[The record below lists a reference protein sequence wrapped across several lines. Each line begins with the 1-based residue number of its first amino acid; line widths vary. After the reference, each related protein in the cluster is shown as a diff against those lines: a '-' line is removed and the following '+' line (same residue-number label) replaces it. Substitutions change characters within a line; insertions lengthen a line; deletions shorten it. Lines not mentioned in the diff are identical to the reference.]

1 MKNNKLICLFL
12 MLATVFALFAALNV
26 LAVDTSSGGYV
37 YSAEE
42 LMAIAKTN
50 NTITAELK
58 EEDGQK
64 FIHVTADVGVSK
76 DKTGSYIIFNFF
88 PDDQPEK
95 DFVPEF
101 KVKEYPV
108 FAIGYRTNALTTN
121 NNMALNASMSID
133 DVYCRCWGMMMPI
146 KTNSEFTQGVFN
158 LANFQGSFEGKSGWG
173 NVNEGSGVK
182 FIRLPLW
189 AYLKDEN
196 LVPEDYYDIEYIGF
210 FKTVEDAEAYNP
222 YGLKEN
228 VKRKVTYYDN
238 NGNIISSSEY
248 DNGTRMSFPTAPV
261 KKGLVFVGWETK
273 KGEVLKDGYILR
285 SDLELTSKYEA
296 DPNAENEI
304 VDATPFYGFT
314 ATDLSNNGAFR
325 LYGFE
330 KQSSLVEEDG
340 HVYVRF
346 TTPGG
351 LTASGEKFIIF
362 TDFTTEFK
370 IKDYPYIAVAY
381 KSDIDSAKNAVGS
394 VNIKTQ
400 GKYTRCWGLK
410 DSFKGDTKP
419 QKLIMNVA
427 DVNGGDGVSGVNFD
441 YIDYDSTIKY
451 LRFSPWEGWEKG
463 TSVDGQ
469 YIDIEYIAFFKT
481 KEEAEEYE
489 YSVETF
495 DQTAADTHT
504 PFISGYDGRL
514 FKPDNNMTRAEA
526 CTVITRLLVDENTI
540 DNSKSTVFTD
550 LNKDAWYYKY
560 ITYLEDL
567 GYLKAYKGEFKP
579 DQKITRAEFVDL
591 VYQTGKIS
599 GGDKA
604 VSFKDVP
611 QTHQR
616 YDAIMAAAKAGIVN
630 GKTADTFDPDGDIK
644 RSEVVKVLCL
654 ALGRTPSMLAME
666 NVSALGFND
675 VFDDHWAYIYVMEAA
690 TEHGI
695 QFAGTGDEIWV
706 KVIDD
711 TEFLKPLPN
720 GLVEQFNEEFAKKV
734 EAVRNSESQW
744 ETAQRGRVYYVSSSE
759 GDDSNRGLD
768 INAPIKTLA
777 EVAKRQTEAYIGQG
791 RILPGDVVL
800 FKRGDEWHEH
810 LSTAG
815 GIQYSAYGEGPK
827 PRILGSVEA
836 DNASQ
841 WIETDVEH
849 VYKFIDPLTNKQD
862 VGNIVFNE
870 GYCYG
875 QRIVKQETID
885 QALAVGRE
893 NIASNGLAQWK
904 FIPGEH
910 KFAGYADLKAIADKI
925 PEADLM
931 YYHDREGY
939 ALYLYCEKGNPGDV
953 FDSIDLCVKG
963 HGVSATN
970 NVTIDN
976 LFIGYAG
983 SHGISAG
990 SVNNLIVRNCEIG
1003 WIGGSVQGED
1013 VKVRF
1018 GNAVEIYG
1026 VGKNFQVYDNFIYQ
1040 CFDCGPTIQ
1049 VTLAS
1054 NSTVKKAEFR
1064 DVSFYNNALWEA
1076 SLEIWFGS
1084 TRVNTEDYY
1093 AKLINVTMHDN
1104 FVTMSGYGW
1113 KGYNHTSNRE
1123 YTSFYGGG
1131 ATNAEFIDCYA
1142 YNNKFWNI
1150 RWQLIRC
1157 VPNQMKN
1164 GLGFQWYDNVF
1175 IHREGAPLGRL
1186 AQNPKTADG
1195 ADIYYW
1201 YDNETI
1207 RRLIADGAL
1216 GDNEFYKVP
1225 AYNEDRE
1232 IAPSVPQ
1239 LPTPDI
1245 DVPFNHYPE
1254 PIQ

>member
-1 MKNNKLICLFL
+1 
-12 MLATVFALFAALNV
+12 MLAAVFALFTALNV
-26 LAVDTSSGGYV
+26 SAVDTSSGGYV

-64 FIHVTADVGVSK
+64 FIHVTATEAVDK

-88 PDDQPEK
+88 PDNLPEK

-101 KVKEYPV
+101 SVKEYPV

-121 NNMALNASMSID
+121 NNMALNASMKID
-133 DVYCRCWGMMMPI
+133 DTYCRCWGMMMPI
-146 KTNSEFTQGVFN
+146 KTNSEFTQGTFS
-158 LANFQGSFEGKSGWG
+158 LSNFQGSFEGKSGWG
-173 NVNEGSGVK
+173 NVPADSGVK
-182 FIRLPLW
+182 YIRLPLW
-189 AYLKDEN
+189 AYLKDAS

-210 FKTVEDAEAYNP
+210 FKTVEDANAYDP
-222 YGLKEN
+222 YDVKEN
-228 VKRKVTYYDN
+228 VQRTVTYVDE
-238 NGNIISSSEY
+238 NGNTLRTATY
-248 DNGTRMSFPTAPV
+248 PNGTRLPLPTAPV
-261 KKGLVFVGWETK
+261 KKGVVFVGWVNN
-273 KGEVLKDGYILR
+273 KGDIIKDGYSLK
-285 SDLELTSKYEA
+285 SDLTLTAKYEK

-304 VDATPFYGFT
+304 VDSTPFYGFT
-314 ATDLSNNGAFR
+314 ATDIDNEGGFQ

-330 KQSSLVEEDG
+330 KQPSVVEEDG

-362 TDFTTEFK
+362 ANFTTEFK
-370 IKDYPYIAVAY
+370 VKDYPYIAVAY
-381 KSDIDSAKNAVGS
+381 KSNIDSATNAVAS
-394 VNIKTQ
+394 VNIKAY
-400 GKYTRCWGLK
+400 GKYTRFWGLK
-410 DSFKGDTKP
+410 DTFKGNDKP
-419 QKLIMNVA
+419 QKLIMSIA
-427 DVNGGDGVSGVNFD
+427 DITGGDGVSSISYDF
-441 YIDYDSTIKY
+441 IDYDSTIKY
-451 LRFSPWEGWEKG
+451 VRFSPWEGWEKG
-463 TSVDGQ
+463 TTVDGQ
-469 YIDIEYIAFFKT
+469 YLDLEYIAFFKT

-489 YSVETF
+489 YSVESF
-495 DQTAADTHT
+495 DQTAADTHA
-504 PFISGYDGRL
+504 PFIAGYDGRL

-526 CTVITRLLVDENTI
+526 CTVITRLLVDENTL
-540 DNSKSTVFTD
+540 DNSKSTAFTD

-560 ITYLEDL
+560 ITYLEEL
-567 GYLKAYKGEFKP
+567 GYLKAYNGDFKP

-591 VYQTGKIS
+591 VYQTGKIA
-599 GGDKA
+599 GGDKN

-611 QTHQR
+611 ATHSR
-616 YDAIMAAAKAGIVN
+616 YNAIMAAAKAGIVN

-791 RILPGDVVL
+791 RILAGDVVL

-836 DNASQ
+836 DNAAQ

-875 QRIVKQETID
+875 QRIVKQATLD

-904 FIPGEH
+904 FIPGDH

-963 HGVSATN
+963 HGVSAAN
-970 NVTIDN
+970 NVTLDN

-983 SHGISAG
+983 SHGVSAG

-1049 VTLAS
+1049 VTLAES
-1054 NSTVKKAEFR
+1054 STVKKAEFR

-1084 TRVNTEDYY
+1084 TRINTEDYY

-1104 FVTMSGYGW
+1104 FVTMSGFGW

-1142 YNNKFWNI
+1142 YNNKFWNV
-1150 RWQLIRC
+1150 RWQIIRC
-1157 VPNQMKN
+1157 VPNSMKN

-1175 IHREGAPLGRL
+1175 IHREGAPFGRL

-1195 ADIYYW
+1195 ADIYYL
-1201 YDNETI
+1201 YTNENI
-1207 RRLIADGAL
+1207 RRLIADRAI
-1216 GDNEFYKVP
+1216 GDNEFYTIP
-1225 AYNEDRE
+1225 AFNKDTE

-1245 DVPFNHYPE
+1245 DVPFNHFPE